1 MQMNFSK
8 EDFRFIQKLSP
19 LGHIII
25 SFVLALGGLAIQ
37 IFLPIKGIFPFEN
50 VRVSYISFIV
60 GLVLLVA
67 ALILIFPEKMQ
78 ISEEPKLVEQ
88 EGYWTETTMK
98 QLSDIFNTINKR
110 QKKQTKLSSFF
121 NLSSTRGKWTF
132 ILTISLTLLVY
143 PLLLLAADRLTWGNF
158 VFIVDIYLFLIPLWF
173 IVRIEKW
180 EPEIIR
186 KILFYHQFSQHDNLD
201 EIEYTATPA
210 VLLREANIGED
221 ETVLLP
227 TNVRF
232 MIDFENP
239 PESFDSLSIQIILN
253 ESMNN
258 IFPSLVCF
266 LRMRKPD
273 DWMPL
278 KKDEAY
284 ADRIVKIAHQV
295 EDEGL
300 HLFVLSKSPK
310 VDIPYHTSPFDA
322 SKIFKRAHKMMIDFD
337 KE

>member
-50 VRVSYISFIV
+50 IRVSYISFIV

-98 QLSDIFNTINKR
+98 QLSDIFNIINKR

-121 NLSSTRGKWTF
+121 SLSSTRGKWTF

-158 VFIVDIYLFLIPLWF
+158 VFIV
-173 IVRIEKW
+173 
-180 EPEIIR
+180 
-186 KILFYHQFSQHDNLD
+186 
-201 EIEYTATPA
+201 
-210 VLLREANIGED
+210 
-221 ETVLLP
+221 
-227 TNVRF
+227 
-232 MIDFENP
+232 
-239 PESFDSLSIQIILN
+239 
-253 ESMNN
+253 
-258 IFPSLVCF
+258 
-266 LRMRKPD
+266 
-273 DWMPL
+273 
-278 KKDEAY
+278 
-284 ADRIVKIAHQV
+284 
-295 EDEGL
+295 
-300 HLFVLSKSPK
+300 
-310 VDIPYHTSPFDA
+310 
-322 SKIFKRAHKMMIDFD
+322 
-337 KE
+337 

>member
-1 MQMNFSK
+1 MQMNFSND
-8 EDFRFIQKLSP
+8 DFKFLKKLPP

-25 SFVLALGGLAIQ
+25 SIVLLLGGIAIQ
-37 IFLPIKGIFPFEN
+37 IFLPFKGIFPFEN
-50 VRVSYISFIV
+50 PRITYLSFIV
-60 GLVLLVA
+60 GLVLLVI
-67 ALILIFPEKMQ
+67 ALLLIFPERMK
-78 ISEEPKLVEQ
+78 ISEEPKLLED

-98 QLSDIFNTINKR
+98 QLSDIFNTVNKR
-110 QKKQTKLSSFF
+110 KKKETKLASFF
-121 NLSSTRGKWTF
+121 DLTTSRGKWTF
-132 ILTISLTLLVY
+132 TLTITLTLIAY
-143 PLLLLAADRLTWGNF
+143 PLLLLAANRLTWGNF
-158 VFIVDIYLFLIPLWF
+158 VFIIDIYLFVTPLWF
-173 IVRIEKW
+173 ILRIKKW
-180 EPEIIR
+180 EPEILR
-186 KILFYHQFSQHDNLD
+186 KILFYHQFSQHANIN

-210 VLLREANIGED
+210 VQLKEAQLGVG

-232 MIDFENP
+232 MIDFENR

-253 ESMNN
+253 EQMNN
-258 IFPSLVCF
+258 VFPFLVCF

-278 KKDEAY
+278 EKDEAY

-310 VDIPYHTSPFDA
+310 VDISYHTSPFDA
-322 SKIFKRAHKMMIDFD
+322 TKIFKRAHKMMIDFD

>member
-1 MQMNFSK
+1 
-8 EDFRFIQKLSP
+8 
-19 LGHIII
+19 
-25 SFVLALGGLAIQ
+25 
-37 IFLPIKGIFPFEN
+37 
-50 VRVSYISFIV
+50 
-60 GLVLLVA
+60 
-67 ALILIFPEKMQ
+67 
-78 ISEEPKLVEQ
+78 
-88 EGYWTETTMK
+88 
-98 QLSDIFNTINKR
+98 
-110 QKKQTKLSSFF
+110 
-121 NLSSTRGKWTF
+121 
-132 ILTISLTLLVY
+132 
-143 PLLLLAADRLTWGNF
+143 
-158 VFIVDIYLFLIPLWF
+158 
-173 IVRIEKW
+173 
-180 EPEIIR
+180 
-186 KILFYHQFSQHDNLD
+186 
-201 EIEYTATPA
+201 
-210 VLLREANIGED
+210 ED

-273 DWMPL
+273 DWMP
-278 KKDEAY
+278 
-284 ADRIVKIAHQV
+284 RIVKIAHQV

-322 SKIFKRAHKMMIDFD
+322 TKIFKRAHKMMIDFD

>member
-1 MQMNFSK
+1 MQMNFSN
-8 EDFRFIQKLSP
+8 EDFKFLKKLPP

-25 SFVLALGGLAIQ
+25 SLILAIGGIAIQ

-50 VRVSYISFIV
+50 TQISYVSFIV
-60 GLVLLVA
+60 GLILLVV
-67 ALILIFPEKMQ
+67 ALLLIFPEGMK
-78 ISEEPKLVEQ
+78 INEEPKFVDE

-110 QKKQTKLSSFF
+110 QKKETKLVSFF
-121 NLSSTRGKWTF
+121 DLSSTRGKWTF
-132 ILTISLTLLVY
+132 TLTITLTLLIY
-143 PLLLLAADRLTWGNF
+143 PLLLLAVDRLTIGNL
-158 VFIVDIYLFLIPLWF
+158 VFILDIYLFLIPLWF

-180 EPEIIR
+180 EPEILR
-186 KILFYHQFSQHDNLD
+186 KTLFYHQFSQHNNLD
-201 EIEYTATPA
+201 DFEYTATPA
-210 VLLREANIGED
+210 VHLREVKIGD
-221 ETVLLP
+221 NETVLLP
-227 TNVRF
+227 TNIRF
-232 MIDFENP
+232 MIDFEDP
-239 PESFDSLSIQIILN
+239 PGSFDSLSIQIILN
-253 ESMNN
+253 ETMNN
-258 IFPSLVCF
+258 VFPFFVCF

-284 ADRIVKIAHQV
+284 ADRIIKIAHQV

-322 SKIFKRAHKMMIDFD
+322 TKIFKRAHKMMKDFD
-337 KE
+337 